1 MFMRFRG
8 GGIGHK
14 ALRPI
19 EDLLDSANI
28 ESPEVASNSENAA
41 NTTMEELVQSDED
54 EDKEGEFDDERE
66 LPGSDEEALGP
77 EDGEDEEDLEENP
90 AY

>member
-1 MFMRFRG
+1 MFMCFRG

-19 EDLLDSANI
+19 EDLLDGANV
-28 ESPEVASNSENAA
+28 ETSEVAGNSENVA
-41 NTTMEELVQSDED
+41 NTPIEDPAQSDED
-54 EDKEGEFDDERE
+54 EDEGESDDERE
-66 LPGSDEEALGP
+66 LSDEEALGP
-77 EDGEDEEDLEENP
+77 EDGEDGEDLEENP